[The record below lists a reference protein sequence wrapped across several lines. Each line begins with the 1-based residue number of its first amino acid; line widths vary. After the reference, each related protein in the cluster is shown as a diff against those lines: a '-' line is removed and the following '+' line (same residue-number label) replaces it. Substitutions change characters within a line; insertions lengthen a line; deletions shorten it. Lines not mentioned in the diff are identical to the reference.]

1 MNKNLFSQIPSVD
14 KILNDGKVI
23 NISRELPHSVVIK
36 VIRNYLSKLRSKI
49 EQQEITSVDCDQII
63 KTITELLELEKIPS
77 LQPSVNASGIVL
89 HTALGRAP
97 LPKTAIKQLNDTIRH
112 YCTLQI
118 DLETGERGSRYV
130 HIENLLCEITGAED
144 AVVVNNNAAA
154 TMLCLNTLAQGK
166 EVIVSRGQLVEIGGS
181 FRIPDIMKR
190 SNAKMVEVGTTNKT
204 HLFDYENAITENTA
218 LLLHVHKSNYRIIGF
233 TSDPSTG
240 EMVKLGNKYNLPVM
254 EDLGSGALVD
264 LSKYGLPK
272 EPMVQDSIRLGA
284 AVCCFSGDKLIGGP
298 QSGVIVGKKEF
309 IQRIKKNQLTRTFR
323 VCKMTL
329 SALEATLKLFL
340 DENKL
345 IKEHPTYR
353 HLLAKKPELKVKA
366 EKLAKLLEPVIF
378 NKGNLEVIDGYSQV
392 GSGSLAGENLPTSL
406 VAIKLTKYN
415 AKEFARLLRYNH
427 PPIITRIQEDYVLL
441 DPRTLYDEE
450 FVFIKEAIEKIISS
464 EGSTFGGQATV

>member
-1 MNKNLFSQIPSVD
+1 MDKNLFLQIPAVD
-14 KILNDGKVI
+14 KILNDENITNISNALPHPVVI
-23 NISRELPHSVVIK
+23 N
-36 VIRNYLSKLRSKI
+36 VIRKYLSELRVKI
-49 EQQEITSVDCDQII
+49 EQGKII
-63 KTITELLELEKIPS
+63 DVNYKRIIGSIAELLELEKIPS
-77 LQPSVNASGIVL
+77 LQSAVNASGIVL

-97 LPKTAIKQLNDTIRH
+97 LPKVAINQLNDAIRH

-118 DLETGERGSRYV
+118 DIETGTRGSRYV

-204 HLFDYENAITENTA
+204 HLFDYENAITDMTA

-233 TSDPSTG
+233 ASNPNTE
-240 EMVKLGNKYNLPVM
+240 EMVKLASKYNLPVM
-254 EDLGSGALVD
+254 DNLGSGALVN

-272 EPMVQDSIRLGA
+272 EPMVQDSIKAGA

-298 QSGVIVGKKEF
+298 QSGIIVGKKEF
-309 IQRIKKNQLTRTFR
+309 IQKIKKNQLVRTFR

-329 SALEATLKLFL
+329 SVLEATLKLFL
-340 DENKL
+340 DENRL
-345 IKEHPTYR
+345 IKEHPTYM
-353 HLLAKKPELKVKA
+353 HLLAKKSELNFKA
-366 EKLAKLLEPVIF
+366 EKLANILKPIITNNGEI
-378 NKGNLEVIDGYSQV
+378 EVIDGYSQV

-415 AKEFARLLRYNH
+415 SEQFSKLLRYNH
-427 PPIITRIQEDYVLL
+427 PPIITRIQEGYVLF
-441 DPRTLYDEE
+441 DPRTLFDEE
-450 FVFIKEAIEKIISS
+450 FIIIKKAIEKI
-464 EGSTFGGQATV
+464 VKVK